1 MELTPCVHSGVLKR
15 SQVLRGPIPRWCTR
29 RVRLKIQDDSVA
41 CCRQTRGCPGAPG
54 LHAAPGR
61 AIMLDVMVIGG
72 GQAGLALRY
81 VLQQAGVRFQILEAS
96 GRVGDA

>member
-1 MELTPCVHSGVLKR
+1 
-15 SQVLRGPIPRWCTR
+15 
-29 RVRLKIQDDSVA
+29 
-41 CCRQTRGCPGAPG
+41 
-54 LHAAPGR
+54 
-61 AIMLDVMVIGG
+61 MLDVMVIGG